1 MFFSFFPHLGEYKA
15 LTHNS
20 VDNSYQDVAANGIT
34 VTVTVVDFPPKKE
47 SPFLAGIELDL

>member
-1 MFFSFFPHLGEYKA
+1 MA

>member
-34 VTVTVVDFPPKKE
+34 VTVTVGDY
-47 SPFLAGIELDL
+47 SPQKRISFSCGN